1 MVVILISLTNYQEL
15 LKKKLFGKQ
24 EQQRCFLIEEKNA
37 IASACLMHYWES
49 NSVRKE
55 WFSVKDL
62 WKV

>member
-37 IASACLMHYWES
+37 IASACLMHY
-49 NSVRKE
+49 
-55 WFSVKDL
+55 
-62 WKV
+62 